1 MNKYNQGRELKFR
14 VWDEKYNCWDNQ
26 SIELIPN
33 TLLLKQGRIIQQYTG
48 CHDKNKKEIY
58 EGDIISYSFNDSEPP
73 MIGVVEFFAGMF
85 IVSWND
91 QTDDE
96 LAYMRIDG
104 MEVVGNIFETPELI
118 K

>member
-1 MNKYNQGRELKFR
+1 MKNRELKFR
-14 VWDEKYNCWDNQ
+14 AWIDNKMEY
-26 SIELIPN
+26 SIGVSDYGVFYRSGVRKTTEVPIM
-33 TLLLKQGRIIQQYTG
+33 QFTG
-48 CHDKNKKEIY
+48 FVDINKKDIY
-58 EGDIISYSFNDSEPP
+58 EGDIISYSFNDGEPP

-91 QTDDE
+91 QTDQE

-104 MEVVGNIFETPELI
+104 MEVVGNIFENQNLL